1 MNRVR
6 TKEELISILKNNLDE
21 LRKFGVLRIG
31 IFGSAVR
38 DELKEDSDIDLFIEF
53 ERGKL
58 SFENFGQLIEFLEK
72 LLGREVDI
80 LTPAGVDSI
89 RVKSVRERIKR
100 EILTL

>member
-6 TKEELISILKNNLDE
+6 TKEELISILKDNFDE

-31 IFGSAVR
+31 IFGSAAR

-58 SFENFGQLIEFLEK
+58 SFETFGQLIEFLEN
-72 LLGREVDI
+72 LLGREVNI
-80 LTPAGVDSI
+80 LTPAGVESI
-89 RVKSVRERIKR
+89 RVKSVSERIKR

>member
-6 TKEELISILKNNLDE
+6 TKEELISILKDNFDE

-31 IFGSAVR
+31 IFGSAAR

-53 ERGKL
+53 EREKL
-58 SFENFGQLIEFLEK
+58 SFETFGQLIEFLEN
-72 LLGREVDI
+72 LLGREVNI
-80 LTPAGVDSI
+80 LTPAGVESI
-89 RVKSVRERIKR
+89 RVKSVSERIKR